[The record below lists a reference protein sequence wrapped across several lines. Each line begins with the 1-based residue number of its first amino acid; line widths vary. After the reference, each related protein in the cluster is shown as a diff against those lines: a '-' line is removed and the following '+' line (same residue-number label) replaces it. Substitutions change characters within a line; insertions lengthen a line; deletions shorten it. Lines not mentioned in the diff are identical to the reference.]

1 MSIIEIERCFI
12 IILRRN
18 GGEKM
23 LKLEEY
29 ISKRKKEDRID
40 EFDFKKHSE
49 NMGSVIKYVT
59 DYFNNYLN
67 LEDYDYEQT
76 KIQQTVE
83 KFKKD
88 IQKRYP
94 ETYDYIISYYLDNKK
109 RLDKYIAKAYKEI
122 KDSELFYKEEDYDRV
137 AEYVIEKKLNVPMN
151 ETLCHKLSVMAREYK
166 KHENEC
172 PSISEMKE
180 LDNALVDWV
189 KCVFRKYN
197 VNLLNYASEIA
208 YHYYETYVVTEYDRD
223 TDTFYHINKYDYR
236 YQENPF
242 DINTI
247 YARNEHRE
255 FIKDNKGELEML
267 IMYCWLNDEIRDL
280 DYWPEYVQLCID
292 SNRVKLSKRKCV
304 FMPVQISNI
313 NYPPEIVTSGKY
325 IETVNGLIEKDPGK
339 DYILRIAYPKNND
352 EIWKDKMLLESIIKN
367 IQSSF
372 KRYGTPS
379 LVEFQS
385 PYKTV
390 GYNKEKFFDSYQVFE
405 KGLRRFTNTKIAII
419 NGNMKGSKGKE
430 FLFSNI
436 DDIIKLHN
444 TCKQLNLR
452 LKLSVDFTDSNRK
465 NILKEKIEETINALS
480 SMRSFIVGIHLN
492 SIDSWSNYRG
502 IYDEDSKHAYMSVH
516 EYPTV
521 STFMQG
527 LATIVQDSKVRY
539 LIPEKVKNE
548 DVLEGLIDILYRAG
562 FSFKKGGNVNE
573 K

>member
-1 MSIIEIERCFI
+1 
-12 IILRRN
+12 
-18 GGEKM
+18 M

-29 ISKRKKEDRID
+29 IVKRKKEDKID

-49 NMGSVIKYVT
+49 NMANIIKYVT

-67 LEDYDYEQT
+67 LEDYDYE
-76 KIQQTVE
+76 KIKTQQTVD
-83 KFKKD
+83 KFKND

-109 RLDKYIAKAYKEI
+109 RLDKYVSKAYEDM
-122 KDSELFYKEEDYDRV
+122 KDSELFYKEEDYNKV
-137 AEYVIEKKLNVPMN
+137 AEYVIEKKLNVSMN
-151 ETLCHKLSVMAREYK
+151 ETLCHKLSVIAREYRK
-166 KHENEC
+166 NENEA
-172 PSISEMKE
+172 PTISEMKE

-189 KCVFRKYN
+189 KSVFRKYN
-197 VNLLNYASEIA
+197 VNLLNYASKVA
-208 YHYYETYVVTEYDRD
+208 YHYYETYVKTEYDRD
-223 TDTFYHINKYDYR
+223 TDIFYHINKYDYR

-242 DINTI
+242 DVNDV

-255 FIKDNKGELEML
+255 FIKDHRGELEML

-292 SNRVKLSKRKCV
+292 SNRVKLLKRKRV
-304 FMPVQISNI
+304 FIPVQISNI
-313 NYPPEIVTSGKY
+313 NYPPEIETSGKY
-325 IETVNGLIEKDPGK
+325 VETVNGLIEKDPGK
-339 DYILRIAYPKNND
+339 DYILRISYEKNND
-352 EIWKDKMLLESIIKN
+352 EIWKDKILLESIIKN

-372 KRYGTPS
+372 KRFGPPS

-390 GYNKEKFFDSYQVFE
+390 GYSKEKFFDSYQVFE
-405 KGLRRFTNTKIAII
+405 KGLQRFTKTKIAII
-419 NGNMKGSKGKE
+419 NGYIKGSKGKE
-430 FLFSNI
+430 FLFSTI

-444 TCKQLNLR
+444 TCKELNLR

-465 NILKEKIEETINALS
+465 NILKEKMQETINALS
-480 SMRSFIVGIHLN
+480 SIRSFIVGIHLN
-492 SIDSWSNYRG
+492 NIDSWSNYRS
-502 IYDEDSKHAYMSVH
+502 IYDENHKHAYMSIY

-539 LIPEKVKNE
+539 LIPEKVNNE
-548 DVLEGLIDILYRAG
+548 ERLEGLIDILYRAG
-562 FSFKKGGNVNE
+562 FCFEKGGSIDE

>member
-1 MSIIEIERCFI
+1 MF
-12 IILRRN
+12 
-18 GGEKM
+18 
-23 LKLEEY
+23 KLEEY
-29 ISKRKKEDRID
+29 ITKRKKEDKID

-49 NMGSVIKYVT
+49 NMASIIKYVT

-67 LEDYDYEQT
+67 LEDYDYE
-76 KIQQTVE
+76 KIKTQQIVD
-83 KFKKD
+83 KFKND

-109 RLDKYIAKAYKEI
+109 RLDKYVTKAYEDM
-122 KDSELFYKEEDYDRV
+122 KDSELFYREEDYKKV

-151 ETLCHKLSVMAREYK
+151 EMLFHKLSVIAREYRK
-166 KHENEC
+166 DENEC

-189 KCVFRKYN
+189 KCVFRKYH
-197 VNLLNYASEIA
+197 VNLLNYASEVS
-208 YHYYETYVVTEYDRD
+208 YHYCKTYVDTEYDRD

-242 DINTI
+242 DINDI

-255 FIKDNKGELEML
+255 FIKDHKGELEML

-292 SNRVKLSKRKCV
+292 SNRVKLSKRKRV
-304 FMPVQISNI
+304 FIPVQISNV

-325 IETVNGLIEKDPGK
+325 VETVNGLIETDPGK
-339 DYILRIAYPKNND
+339 DYILRIFYEKNND

-367 IQSSF
+367 MQSSF
-372 KRYGTPS
+372 KRYGAPG

-390 GYNKEKFFDSYQVFE
+390 GYSKEKFFDSYQVFE
-405 KGLRRFTNTKIAII
+405 KGLRRFTKTKIAII
-419 NGNMKGSKGKE
+419 NGYMKGSRGKE
-430 FLFSNI
+430 FLFSTI
-436 DDIIKLHN
+436 DDISKLYN

-452 LKLSVDFTDSNRK
+452 LKLSVNFTDSNRK
-465 NILKEKIEETINALS
+465 NILKEKMEDTINVLS

-492 SIDSWSNYRG
+492 SIDFWSNYRK
-502 IYDEDSKHAYMSVH
+502 IYDGEDNHTYMTIY

-521 STFMQG
+521 STFMRG
-527 LATIVQDSKVRY
+527 LATIIQDSKVRY
-539 LIPEKVKNE
+539 LIPEKVKSE
-548 DVLEGLIDILYRAG
+548 EVLEDLIDILYRAG
-562 FSFKKGGNVNE
+562 FSFEKGGSVDE